1 MADRSLWRKNLPEDF
16 DGRFGEKFDDEISS
30 KSVVQ
35 ISVGIVVLCVVS
47 IVICIGML
55 RYLESSAS
63 ERFDL
68 PPSALAGANERWVPQ
83 GPLLQ
88 ADPEGEL
95 EVMLHGMNEHLDSY
109 GWVDEGRGVAHIPID
124 KAIELVAAGHSPR
137 PLNAAEV
144 SGEGA
149 VVSEVGGADDADAA
163 GESDTAEENAA

>member
-16 DGRFGEKFDDEISS
+16 DGRFGEKFDDEVST
-30 KSVVQ
+30 KAVVQ
-35 ISVGIVVLCVVS
+35 ISVGILVLCIFAV
-47 IVICIGML
+47 VICIGLL
-55 RYLESSAS
+55 RYLEASAA

-68 PPSALAGANERWVPQ
+68 PPSAMADANERWVPQ

-95 EVMLHGMNEHLDSY
+95 EVLLHGMNERLGSY

-137 PLNAAEV
+137 PLDAAAV

-149 VVSEVGGADDADAA
+149 VVSEVEGSDDADIAE
-163 GESDTAEENAA
+163 ESDTAEENAA